1 LIRYLSTHDFVWINN
16 TITGKT
22 LEFEYEALEECMA
35 AQYSYGDSTR
45 VLDQAA
51 FMLHKVLTRR
61 PFAYGNVRTG
71 AVALMAFL
79 TANRYGIKGD
89 DAKCAQT
96 IKSVASG
103 SLTAQDAV
111 HDISEPT
118 ELALRPGVTLRTLVT
133 HLLNER
139 REAIRLLTEGDE

>member
-1 LIRYLSTHDFVWINN
+1 
-16 TITGKT
+16 
-22 LEFEYEALEECMA
+22 MA

-51 FMLHKVLTRR
+51 FMLHKVMKRR

-71 AVALMAFL
+71 AIALMAFL

-89 DAKCAQT
+89 DSKVAQT
-96 IKSVASG
+96 IQSVAAG
-103 SLTAQDAV
+103 SLTAQEAV
-111 HDISEPT
+111 EEISEPT

-139 REAIRLLTEGDE
+139 REAIRLLAEGDE